1 MKLLL
6 LADSNSTHTIK
17 WVSSLRKN
25 NYDIR
30 IFSLYKPDYNLYKDA
45 ADISISS
52 LDLDENLK
60 FGNDNK
66 ISKIIYLKALQKI
79 KNLINNFKPD
89 ILHAHYAS
97 SYGLLGALSGF
108 HPYVLSIW
116 GADIYDFPNIS
127 FLHQGIIKYNLL
139 KADRILSTSEIM
151 KQEIKKYTKK
161 NIEVTPFGIDTE
173 SFYPRK
179 VKSLF
184 NDTDIVIGTIKSL
197 EKKYG
202 IEYLIRAFDLV
213 KRNNKNYSLKLLIVG
228 KGTLEQQLKDLV
240 RELDLANDTIF
251 TGFINQDK
259 VEKYHN
265 MLDIS
270 VTFSTDNSESFGVA
284 VLEASAC
291 GKPVVVANVGGLPEV
306 VENGIT
312 GFVVEP
318 KNIIVLADVLNKLIL
333 HPELRIEMGIK
344 GRERVIK
351 KYNWN
356 DSSKQMISI
365 YNSLIN

>member
-1 MKLLL
+1 
-6 LADSNSTHTIK
+6 
-17 WVSSLRKN
+17 V
-25 NYDIR
+25 
-30 IFSLYKPDYNLYKDA
+30 YKDLS
-45 ADISISS
+45 DILISS
-52 LDLDENLK
+52 LGLDENHK
-60 FGNDNK
+60 FGDDTK
-66 ISKIIYLKALQKI
+66 ISKFIYLKAIQKI
-79 KNLINNFKPD
+79 KKLIKNFNPD

-108 HPYVLSIW
+108 HPYVLSVW
-116 GADIYDFPNIS
+116 GADIFDFPNIS
-127 FLHQGIIKYNLL
+127 FLHKNIIKYNLF

-151 KQEIKKYTKK
+151 KVETKKYTNKK
-161 NIEVTPFGIDTE
+161 IEVTPFGVDTGRF
-173 SFYPRK
+173 SPRK
-179 VKSLF
+179 VESLF
-184 NDTDIVIGTIKSL
+184 SDNDVVIGTIKSL

-202 IEYLIRAFDLV
+202 IEYLIRAFSIV

-228 KGTLEQQLKDLV
+228 KGTLQQKLRDLV

-251 TGFINQDK
+251 TGFINQDE

-291 GKPVVVANVGGLPEV
+291 EKPVVVADVGGLPEV

-318 KNIIVLADVLNKLIL
+318 KNITVLADVLNKLIL
-333 HPELRIEMGIK
+333 NPELRIAMGKK

-351 KYNWN
+351 KYDWD
-356 DSSKQMISI
+356 DSIYQMISV
-365 YNSLIN
+365 YDSLIN